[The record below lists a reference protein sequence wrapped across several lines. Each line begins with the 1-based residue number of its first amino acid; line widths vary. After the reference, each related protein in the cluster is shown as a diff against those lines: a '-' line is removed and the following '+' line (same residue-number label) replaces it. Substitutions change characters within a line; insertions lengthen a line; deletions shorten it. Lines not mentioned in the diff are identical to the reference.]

1 VATLRIFRGDQ
12 FVAPF
17 ELGEGRTRIGRG
29 TENQLVLEDRD
40 KQVSRTHAEIR
51 YERGQYLITDL
62 NSQNGVWIGERQ
74 IKSEEAV
81 PVNVPVTIGPYRLL
95 LMPDEPAQPAARV
108 GGVAATAPDP
118 DPYVEPTQLG
128 ELPVSPTPPRPVQA
142 APPPPAPA
150 SKPAAPGRTQTGK
163 TPAPA
168 PAGNMRNV
176 MIIGAVIAAVVV
188 AAVLAIVFFKKSPA
202 PETTIVSDSTT
213 TSSTTSTVPAGPT
226 PEEVFQDHYG
236 KAQALIAEGNKT
248 GARDANSAALA
259 ALPDDPRGVAQRT
272 AIDALPDTPVTA
284 PPAAAAGTPPGTG
297 PGTPASG
304 APPIAETLRVTARA
318 GESNAQR
325 ANREK
330 AARGHLEEGKKALA
344 EQKWV
349 NAIDLLQAAL
359 TTSGR
364 QDYGTVA
371 NEAGTLLA
379 RARKE
384 RDAFVVAQRT
394 ATARRLVAE
403 AKALGTS
410 DIPQAIQ
417 KLRDARELDAAAEG
431 AAELQSSLQ
440 EQARSQGETALGS
453 AKNFDNRN
461 RADQA
466 IREYER
472 AVQLLELVP
481 GGHKDLTLA
490 RQRLAELKR

>member
-51 YERGQYLITDL
+51 HERGQYLITDL

-81 PVNVPVTIGPYRLL
+81 PVNVPVTIGPYRLI
-95 LMPDEPAQPAARV
+95 LMPEEPAQPAARV
-108 GGVAATAPDP
+108 AGVAATAPEP
-118 DPYVEPTQLG
+118 EPYVEPTQLG
-128 ELPVSPTPPRPVQA
+128 ELPVTPTPPRPVQA

-150 SKPAAPGRTQTGK
+150 PKAAPARTQTGK

-168 PAGNMRNV
+168 AGGNKRIV
-176 MIIGAVIAAVVV
+176 MIGAAIAGVLIAVV
-188 AAVLAIVFFKKSPA
+188 AVMVLRKSPA
-202 PETTIVSDSTT
+202 PESTVVSSSST
-213 TSSTTSTVPAGPT
+213 TSSTTSTVPAAPT
-226 PEEVFQDHYG
+226 PEEVFKDHYD
-236 KAQALIAEGNKT
+236 KAQTLIAQGNKT
-248 GARDANSAALA
+248 GARDENTAALA

-272 AIDALPDTPVTA
+272 AIDALAETPVAA
-284 PPAAAAGTPPGTG
+284 PPAAVAGTAPGTG
-297 PGTPASG
+297 PAAAASA
-304 APPIAETLRVTARA
+304 APPLAETLKVTARA

-330 AARGHLEEGKKALA
+330 TARGHLEDGKKVLA

-364 QDYGTVA
+364 QDYGTVP
-371 NEAGTLLA
+371 NEAATLLA

-394 ATARRLVAE
+394 LTARRLVTE

-431 AAELQSSLQ
+431 AAELQNSLQ
-440 EQARSQGETALGS
+440 EQARSQGETALSS

-481 GGHKDLTLA
+481 GGHKDLNLA
-490 RQRLAELKR
+490 RSRLAELKR

>member
-1 VATLRIFRGDQ
+1 
-12 FVAPF
+12 VAPF

-51 YERGQYLITDL
+51 HERGQYLITDL

-74 IKSEEAV
+74 IKSEEAL
-81 PVNVPVTIGPYRLL
+81 PANVPVTIGPYRLI
-95 LMPDEPAQPAARV
+95 LMPEEPAQPAARV
-108 GGVAATAPDP
+108 ADVAAIAPEP
-118 DPYVEPTQLG
+118 EPYVEPTQLG
-128 ELPVSPTPPRPVQA
+128 ELPVAPLPSRPVHA
-142 APPPPAPA
+142 APAPA
-150 SKPAAPGRTQTGK
+150 SASKPSAATRTQTGK

-168 PAGNMRNV
+168 TGGNKRTA
-176 MIIGAVIAAVVV
+176 IIGATIAAVLI
-188 AAVLAIVFFKKSPA
+188 AALAVTFLRKSPA
-202 PETTIVSDSTT
+202 PESTVVSDAST

-226 PEEVFQDHYG
+226 PEEVFQEHYG
-236 KAQALIAEGNKT
+236 KAQTLIAEGNKT
-248 GARDANSAALA
+248 GARDENTAALA

-272 AIDALPDTPVTA
+272 AIDALPETPVSA
-284 PPAAAAGTPPGTG
+284 PPAAATGTPPGTA
-297 PGTPASG
+297 PAAAASA

-318 GESNAQR
+318 GETNAQR
-325 ANREK
+325 STREK
-330 AARGHLEEGKKALA
+330 TAKTHLDDGKKALA
-344 EQKWV
+344 EQKYI

-364 QDYGTVA
+364 QDYGTAA
-371 NEAGTLLA
+371 NEAASLLA

-384 RDAFVVAQRT
+384 RDAFVVAQKT

-417 KLRDARELDAAAEG
+417 KLRDARELDADAEG
-431 AAELQSSLQ
+431 ATELQNALQ
-440 EQARSQGETALGS
+440 EQARSQGENALTS

-481 GGHKDLTLA
+481 GGHKDLALA

>member
-51 YERGQYLITDL
+51 HERGQYLITDL

-81 PVNVPVTIGPYRLL
+81 PVNVPVTIGPYRLIL
-95 LMPDEPAQPAARV
+95 TAEEPAQPAAGV
-108 GGVAATAPDP
+108 ADVAATAPEP
-118 DPYVEPTQLG
+118 SVEPTQLG
-128 ELPVSPTPPRPVQA
+128 EIPTLPPPPSRPVQA
-142 APPPPAPA
+142 APAPLAPAPKPPAPA
-150 SKPAAPGRTQTGK
+150 RTQTGK
-163 TPAPA
+163 TPAPSA
-168 PAGNMRNV
+168 TAGNTRIV
-176 MIIGAVIAAVVV
+176 IIGAAVAAALIAAL
-188 AAVLAIVFFKKSPA
+188 AVMFLRKSPA
-202 PETTIVSDSTT
+202 PESTIVSDSST

-236 KAQALIAEGNKT
+236 KAQTLIVEGNKT
-248 GARDANSAALA
+248 GARDENTAALA

-272 AIDALPDTPVTA
+272 AIDGLPDTPVAA
-284 PPAAAAGTPPGTG
+284 PPTAVETPPGTS
-297 PGTPASG
+297 PVA
-304 APPIAETLRVTARA
+304 APPLAETLRVTARA

-330 AARGHLEEGKKALA
+330 TARTHLEDGKKAVA

-371 NEAGTLLA
+371 NEAATQLA

-384 RDAFVVAQRT
+384 RDAFVVGQRT
-394 ATARRLVAE
+394 AAARRLVAE
-403 AKALGTS
+403 ARALGTS

-417 KLRDARELDAAAEG
+417 KLRDARELDAAADG

-453 AKNFDNRN
+453 AKNFDFRN

-481 GGHKDLTLA
+481 GGHKDLALA